1 MYMYSAVSI
10 TISYL
15 FSWPHDSTPKPQSHS
30 FWGKILKWN
39 ITFSCFSF
47 ARNLSWQIPIH
58 FHIRKLCY
66 WGHPLILPTTTSWN
80 SNLCDPLSSWP
91 IYVANE
97 TSYVHLSVVNFLWSD
112 SSFSFLLKCLHSRLI
127 LKNSSLEG

>member
-1 MYMYSAVSI
+1 MYSAVII
-10 TISYL
+10 TIFYL
-15 FSWPHDSTPKPQSHS
+15 FSWPHDSTPNSQSHS

-47 ARNLSWQIPIH
+47 ARNLSWQIPVH

-66 WGHPLILPTTTSWN
+66 CGHPLIWPTTTFWN

-112 SSFSFLLKCLHSRLI
+112 SSFSFLLKCLDSRLI